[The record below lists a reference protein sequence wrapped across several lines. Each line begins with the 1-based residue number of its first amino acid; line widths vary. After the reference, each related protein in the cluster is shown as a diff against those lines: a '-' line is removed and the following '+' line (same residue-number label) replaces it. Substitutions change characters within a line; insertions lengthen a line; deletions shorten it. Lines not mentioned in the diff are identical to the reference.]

1 MTQDNIDVV
10 PEFFLT
16 RWMRSLCWLMPSTAW
31 AVIGLVLL
39 ACALAAFLLL
49 LLGGSAPVRRGAFV
63 AALVSLLLSLS
74 CLGLSFWQRADYAA
88 EDSAIITRAVSTVKS
103 SPSDS
108 TAKDLFVLHEGTKV
122 TVIDELGSWL
132 NIELSDG
139 RQGWISSSDL
149 EII

>member
-1 MTQDNIDVV
+1 
-10 PEFFLT
+10 
-16 RWMRSLCWLMPSTAW
+16 MRSLCWLMPSTAW

-39 ACALAAFLLL
+39 ASALAAFLLM
-49 LLGGSAPVRRGAFV
+49 LLGSSAPARRGAFV
-63 AALVSLLLSLS
+63 AALVSLLLSLC